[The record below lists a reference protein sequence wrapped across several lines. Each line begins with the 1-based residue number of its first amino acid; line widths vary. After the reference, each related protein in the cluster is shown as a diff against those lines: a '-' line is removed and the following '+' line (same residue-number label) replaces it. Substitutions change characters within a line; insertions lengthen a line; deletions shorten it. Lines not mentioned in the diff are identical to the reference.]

1 MKWEKVKL
9 GNVTDSCLG
18 KMLDQNKNKG
28 DYQPYLANVNVRWGE
43 FDLEDLPLM
52 KFEESEQERYELKYG
67 DLVICEGGEPG
78 RCAIWK
84 GQIPNMKIQKALHRV
99 RVHDCLDY
107 RYLFYWFLLAGKT
120 GELDQ
125 YFTGATIKHMP
136 GQKLKEVVIDK
147 PPLEIQHRIADIL
160 SAYDDLIENNQK
172 QIELLE
178 EAAQRLYKEWF
189 VDLRFPGHENTE
201 IVDGVPEGWTRNPI
215 QDFISY
221 EIGGGWG
228 EELQNEKS
236 MIPAYVIRGTDIKGL
251 INGQLQSVPYRYHTA
266 GSLETR
272 KLLDGDI
279 VFEVSGGSKT
289 EGVARTV
296 RIIDLMLKT
305 WDNSVICAS
314 FCKRIKPIPSFSQ
327 YLYDS
332 FRWMRLNGKTQEY
345 DKKSASSIVNY
356 RWKDFLAQ
364 EKILKPDEET
374 ISRYNNIAGTIY
386 TKIIVCSCQIEQAKM
401 KRDLLLPKLMSG
413 EVEV

>member
-84 GQIPNMKIQKALHRV
+84 EQIPNMKIQKALHRV

-172 QIELLE
+172 QIKLLE

-189 VDLRFPGHENTE
+189 VDLRFPGHENTK
-201 IVDGVPEGWTRNPI
+201 IVDGVPEGWRKFPLEEIAPVVTGKKDANYGDKGGNYPFFTCSQETITAPGYSFDISAVILAGNGDFNVKLYRGKFEAYQRTYVLAPFDHSNLFNLYFTV
-215 QDFISY
+215 QDNMEALAKGASGSTIKFLTK
-221 EIGGGWG
+221 GM
-228 EELQNEKS
+228 LQK
-236 MIPAYVIRGTDIKGL
+236 ILVL
-251 INGQLQSVPYRYHTA
+251 TA
-266 GSLETR
+266 
-272 KLLDGDI
+272 
-279 VFEVSGGSKT
+279 
-289 EGVARTV
+289 
-296 RIIDLMLKT
+296 
-305 WDNSVICAS
+305 
-314 FCKRIKPIPSFSQ
+314 
-327 YLYDS
+327 
-332 FRWMRLNGKTQEY
+332 
-345 DKKSASSIVNY
+345 DKK
-356 RWKDFLAQ
+356 
-364 EKILKPDEET
+364 ILDKFNDYEE
-374 ISRYNNIAGTIY
+374 NIQQKVEAL
-386 TKIIVCSCQIEQAKM
+386 KKQVE
-401 KRDLLLPKLMSG
+401 DLTEIRNRLLPKLMSG

>member
-28 DYQPYLANVNVRWGE
+28 DCQPYLANVNVRWGE

-84 GQIPNMKIQKALHRV
+84 EQIPNMKIQKALHRV

-172 QIELLE
+172 QIKLLE

-189 VDLRFPGHENTE
+189 VDLCFPGHENTK
-201 IVDGVPEGWTRNPI
+201 IVDGVPEGWNWCKLEDAI
-215 QDFISY
+215 QLDPKVTLTKERMKQFIPMSA
-221 EIGGGWG
+221 
-228 EELQNEKS
+228 LSTSS
-236 MIPAYVIRGTDIKGL
+236 MVLDESQFT
-251 INGQLQSVPYRYHTA
+251 
-266 GSLETR
+266 ETT
-272 KLLDGDI
+272 
-279 VFEVSGGSKT
+279 SNSGSKFQNGDT
-289 EGVARTV
+289 LLARITPC
-296 RIIDLMLKT
+296 LE
-305 WDNSVICAS
+305 
-314 FCKRIKPIPSFSQ
+314 
-327 YLYDS
+327 
-332 FRWMRLNGKTQEY
+332 NGKTAYVSGLKSDEGAVGSTEY
-345 DKKSASSIVNY
+345 IVMRAKTINSYMVYLLARTDDFRQSAINSMSGSDGRQRVKSDKLKMLDYLHPTSELVEKFENVEEPI
-356 RWKDFLAQ
+356 F
-364 EKILKPDEET
+364 EKIYRLSK
-374 ISRYNNIAGTIY
+374 
-386 TKIIVCSCQIEQAKM
+386 QMQQAKQA
-401 KRDLLLPKLMSG
+401 RDLLLPKLMSG

>member
-84 GQIPNMKIQKALHRV
+84 EQIPNMKIQKALHRV

-120 GELDQ
+120 GELNQ

-172 QIELLE
+172 QIKLLK

-189 VDLRFPGHENTE
+189 VDLHFPGHENTK
-201 IVDGVPEGWTRNPI
+201 IVDGVPEGWRRGLLKEL
-215 QDFISY
+215 ISVNY
-221 EIGGGWG
+221 GKDHKKVPDDGNIPVYGSGGLMRKCNKSLFSGEAVLIPRKGSLNNIMYVDETFWTVDTMFYATMKQPHTAVFVYFFVKAFDMYSMNIGAAVPSMTTKILDAMDVVIPDKETLEKFDKYAKVYFNKIKTLQG
-228 EELQNEKS
+228 QNE
-236 MIPAYVIRGTDIKGL
+236 
-251 INGQLQSVPYRYHTA
+251 Q
-266 GSLETR
+266 
-272 KLLDGDI
+272 
-279 VFEVSGGSKT
+279 
-289 EGVARTV
+289 
-296 RIIDLMLKT
+296 LKT
-305 WDNSVICAS
+305 A
-314 FCKRIKPIPSFSQ
+314 
-327 YLYDS
+327 
-332 FRWMRLNGKTQEY
+332 
-345 DKKSASSIVNY
+345 
-356 RWKDFLAQ
+356 
-364 EKILKPDEET
+364 
-374 ISRYNNIAGTIY
+374 
-386 TKIIVCSCQIEQAKM
+386 
-401 KRDLLLPKLMSG
+401 RDLLLPKLMSG

>member
-84 GQIPNMKIQKALHRV
+84 EQIPNMKIQKALHRV

-172 QIELLE
+172 QIKLLE

-189 VDLRFPGHENTE
+189 VNLRFPGHEDTE
-201 IVDGVPEGWTRNPI
+201 IVDGVPEGWHRGTVGQIAEFKRGRTITKAQVKGGNVPVVAGGLEPAYYHNVANTKAPVI
-215 QDFISY
+215 TISASGANAGFVRLYGVDVFASDCSFVDGLGTENLFFVY
-221 EIGGGWG
+221 EFLKESKVSIDQLQKGSAQPHVYAKDINAMKITIPEKEYLERFDRYAKVYFNKIKTLQG
-228 EELQNEKS
+228 QNE
-236 MIPAYVIRGTDIKGL
+236 R
-251 INGQLQSVPYRYHTA
+251 
-266 GSLETR
+266 
-272 KLLDGDI
+272 
-279 VFEVSGGSKT
+279 
-289 EGVARTV
+289 
-296 RIIDLMLKT
+296 LKT
-305 WDNSVICAS
+305 A
-314 FCKRIKPIPSFSQ
+314 
-327 YLYDS
+327 
-332 FRWMRLNGKTQEY
+332 
-345 DKKSASSIVNY
+345 
-356 RWKDFLAQ
+356 
-364 EKILKPDEET
+364 
-374 ISRYNNIAGTIY
+374 
-386 TKIIVCSCQIEQAKM
+386 
-401 KRDLLLPKLMSG
+401 RDLLLPKLMSG

>member
-52 KFEESEQERYELKYG
+52 KFEESEQKRYELKYG

-84 GQIPNMKIQKALHRV
+84 EQIPNMKIQKALHRV

-172 QIELLE
+172 QIKLLE

-189 VDLRFPGHENTE
+189 VDLRFPGHENTK
-201 IVDGVPEGWTRNPI
+201 IVDGVPEGWNWCKLEDAI
-215 QDFISY
+215 QLDPKVTSTKERMKQFIPMSA
-221 EIGGGWG
+221 
-228 EELQNEKS
+228 LSTSS
-236 MIPAYVIRGTDIKGL
+236 MVLDESQFT
-251 INGQLQSVPYRYHTA
+251 
-266 GSLETR
+266 ETT
-272 KLLDGDI
+272 
-279 VFEVSGGSKT
+279 SNSGSKFQNGDT
-289 EGVARTV
+289 LLARITPC
-296 RIIDLMLKT
+296 LE
-305 WDNSVICAS
+305 
-314 FCKRIKPIPSFSQ
+314 
-327 YLYDS
+327 
-332 FRWMRLNGKTQEY
+332 NGKTAYVSGLKSDEGAVGSTEY
-345 DKKSASSIVNY
+345 IVMRAKTINSYMVYLLARTDDFRQSAINSMSGSDGRQRVKSDKLKMLDYLHPTSELVEKFENVEEPI
-356 RWKDFLAQ
+356 F
-364 EKILKPDEET
+364 EKIYRLSK
-374 ISRYNNIAGTIY
+374 
-386 TKIIVCSCQIEQAKM
+386 QMQQAKQA
-401 KRDLLLPKLMSG
+401 RDLLLPKLMSG